1 MRYLITA
8 VLLATLSLGCSGD
21 DNGDEKA
28 TISERELSK
37 LVLQPGDLPRVF
49 TRFDEGRQLTADQP
63 GGARSDPAR
72 FGREE
77 GWKSRYRRQG
87 SPATRGPLVI
97 ESRADLFQSGDGAR
111 DELAAVG
118 DGLEELDKPS
128 LGDDAR
134 ALTLQQ
140 GAGRGGVRYY
150 LIAWREENVAASV
163 FVNGFEGK
171 MTLADALALARKQ
184 QQRIATAAGSRP

>member
-8 VLLATLSLGCSGD
+8 VLLATLSLGCSG

-63 GGARSDPAR
+63 GGARSKPDR

-87 SPATRGPLVI
+87 SSATRGPLVT
-97 ESRADLFQSGDGAR
+97 ESRVDLFESGDGAK

-118 DGLEELDKPS
+118 DGLKELDKPS
-128 LGDDAR
+128 LGDEAR

-140 GAGRGGVRYY
+140 GAGGGGVRYY
-150 LIAWREENVAASV
+150 LIAWREDNVTASV

-171 MTLADALALARKQ
+171 MTLEDALALARKQ
-184 QQRIATAAGSRP
+184 QQRIAKAAGSPP